1 MLRSMYSAISGMQG
15 FATKLDVI
23 GNNIANVNTVG
34 FKSGRV
40 DFSDVLSQTM
50 TGGSAPY
57 NAMGGTNPQQVGLGV
72 KVAGI
77 ETLFT
82 QGADQST
89 GNNLDLA
96 INGDGLFV
104 VSRGGHVYFTRA
116 GDFTLDKAHNLTLPN
131 GAIAQG
137 YGYVNQVSGG
147 VSSSV
152 LDMSSTRPMNLDSLL
167 SSYVSSLNGTNDGTY
182 TYGAP
187 GAGNT
192 IAVTAGPAGVASRQ
206 FALASSP
213 DLQIGP
219 DGSLTVTVTVNDLDA
234 GGNVVSTS
242 TQRLSIGN
250 LALATFAN
258 PAGLQKVGDS
268 LYDVSNNSG
277 GPVLQL
283 PGQNNTGTV
292 QAGYLEM
299 SNVDLTREFTEM
311 IVAQRGFDANSKIIG
326 TANAILQD
334 IVNLKNS

>member
-1 MLRSMYSAISGMQG
+1 MYSAISGMQG
-15 FATKLDVI
+15 FAAKLDVI

-34 FKSGRV
+34 FKSSRV
-40 DFSDVLSQTM
+40 DFSDILSQTI
-50 TGGSAPY
+50 TGGSAPS
-57 NAMGGTNPQQVGLGV
+57 NALGGTNPQQVGLGV
-72 KVAGI
+72 KVSGI
-77 ETLFT
+77 DMLFT
-82 QGADQST
+82 QGADQFT

-104 VSRGGHVYFTRA
+104 VSRGGHEYYTRA
-116 GDFTLDKAHNLTLPN
+116 GNFTLDKSHNLTLPN

-137 YGYVNQVSGG
+137 YGYVNKVVGG
-147 VSSSV
+147 VSTSV
-152 LDMSSTRPMNLDSLL
+152 LDTSSTLPMNLDSLL
-167 SSYVSSLNGTNDGTY
+167 SNYVSSLKNTSDGTY

-192 IAVTAGPAGVASRQ
+192 IAVTAGPAGVKSRQ
-206 FALASSP
+206 FTLASSP

-219 DGSLTVTVTVNDLDA
+219 DGSLTVTVTVQDLDA
-234 GGNVVSTS
+234 SNNVLSTS
-242 TQRLSIGN
+242 TQRINIGN
-250 LALATFAN
+250 LALATFPN
-258 PAGLQKVGDS
+258 PAGLLKVGDS

-277 GPVLQL
+277 KVTYNL

-292 QAGYLEM
+292 QAGFLEM